1 MAWFIP
7 TIIKLAALEF
17 AALFHDNIELK
28 YGSPRGIVSDRD
40 TRITSKFWA
49 EVCTYSVIRRRFS
62 TAFHPQTDGQT
73 EILNR
78 ILKGYLRAYT
88 SLEQLNWAKLL
99 SSAEYVYNNSR
110 SSSTKITLFKALYG
124 YNPELRIDLS
134 TEDSTNKG
142 EVLAACDQITHL
154 SELRERLRSQ
164 LVQSQERQ
172 AKYYNQRYLPRQ
184 FKREDLVKLSTK
196 NLRLKHKKL
205 QPK

>member
-7 TIIKLAALEF
+7 TITELAAPEF
-17 AALFHDNIELK
+17 AALFHDNIKLK
-28 YGSPRGIVSDRD
+28 YRSPKGIVSDKD
-40 TRITSKFWA
+40 TRITFKFWA
-49 EVCTYSVIRRRFS
+49 KVCTYSVIRRRLS

-88 SLEQLNWAKLL
+88 SLKQLNWAKLL

-110 SSSTKITLFKALYG
+110 SSSTKITPFKALYS
-124 YNPELRIDLS
+124 YDPELRIDLS
-134 TEDSTNKG
+134 TEDSTNKKG
-142 EVLAACDQITHL
+142 VPAARDQITHL

-164 LVQSQERQ
+164 LIQSQEQQ
-172 AKYYNQRYLPRQ
+172 AKYYNQRHLPKQ
-184 FKREDLVKLSTK
+184 FKQEDLVKLSTK

-205 QPK
+205 